1 MAIRN
6 SKDFGAVIRKAR
18 LSNKLSQVELARIA
32 SMRQALISDLENGT
46 TSAMLDTMLKILAAL
61 DMDITIVPRK
71 KADFDPTE
79 Y

>member
-6 SKDFGAVIRKAR
+6 SKDLGAVIRKAR
-18 LSNKLSQVELARIA
+18 LSKKLSQVELARIA

-46 TSAMLDTMLKILAAL
+46 TSATLDTTLKILAAL
-61 DMDITIVPRK
+61 DLDISIVPRK
-71 KADFDPTE
+71 KAEFDPTE

>member
-6 SKDFGAVIRKAR
+6 SNDFGAVIRKAR
-18 LSNKLSQVELARIA
+18 LSKKLSQVELARKA

-46 TSAMLDTMLKILAAL
+46 TSATLDTMLKILAAL
-61 DMDITIVPRK
+61 ELDLSIGPRQ
-71 KADFDPTE
+71 KAEFDPTA

>member
-6 SKDFGAVIRKAR
+6 SKDLGAVIRKAR
-18 LSNKLSQVELARIA
+18 LSKKLSQVKLARIA

-46 TSAMLDTMLKILAAL
+46 TSATLDTMLKILAAL
-61 DMDITIVPRK
+61 DLDISIVPRK
-71 KADFDPTE
+71 KAEFDPTE

>member
-6 SKDFGAVIRKAR
+6 SKDLGAIIRKAR
-18 LSNKLSQVELARIA
+18 LSKKLSQVELARIA

-46 TSAMLDTMLKILAAL
+46 TSATLDTMLKILAAL
-61 DMDITIVPRK
+61 DLDISIVPRK
-71 KADFDPTE
+71 KAAFDPTE

>member
-6 SKDFGAVIRKAR
+6 SNDLGAVIRKAR
-18 LSNKLSQVELARIA
+18 LGKELSQVELARIA

-46 TSAMLDTMLKILAAL
+46 TSATLDTMLKILAAL
-61 DMDITIVPRK
+61 DLDISIVPRK
-71 KADFDPTE
+71 KAEFDPTE

>member
-6 SKDFGAVIRKAR
+6 SKDLGAVIRKAR
-18 LSNKLSQVELARIA
+18 LDKNLSQTELARRA

-46 TSAMLDTMLKILAAL
+46 HSATLDTLIKILAAL
-61 DMDITIVPRK
+61 DLDLSIVPRK
-71 KADFDPTE
+71 KANFDPTE

>member
-18 LSNKLSQVELARIA
+18 LSKKLSQVELARIA

-46 TSAMLDTMLKILAAL
+46 TSATLDTMLKILAAL
-61 DMDITIVPRK
+61 DLDISIVPRK
-71 KADFDPTE
+71 KAEFDPAE

>member
-6 SKDFGAVIRKAR
+6 SNDLGAVIRKAR
-18 LSNKLSQVELARIA
+18 LSKNLSQVELARKA

-46 TSAMLDTMLKILAAL
+46 TNATLDTMLKILAAL
-61 DMDITIVPRK
+61 EQDISVGPRK
-71 KADFDPTE
+71 KKEFDPTA

>member
-6 SKDFGAVIRKAR
+6 SNDLGAVIRKAR
-18 LSNKLSQVELARIA
+18 LGKKLSQVELARKA

-46 TSAMLDTMLKILAAL
+46 TSATLDTMLKILAAL
-61 DMDITIVPRK
+61 ELDISIGPRK
-71 KADFDPTE
+71 KAEFDPTV